1 MPSKRRNNGRSKK
14 NRGHTAAMHCA
25 NCSRKVPKDKA
36 IKKYQVR
43 DLVDASSKDDIRTA
57 SVYSGELDIKEIIPK
72 LHSKLYYCV
81 SCAIHSRIVRGRSRT
96 DRRVRK
102 ILKIVRDKP
111 SNEEEEENQA

>member
-14 NRGHTAAMHCA
+14 NRGHTRAVHCA

-57 SVYSGELDIKEIIPK
+57 SVYTNELDIKDVIPK
-72 LHSKLYYCV
+72 LHTKLYYCV
-81 SCAIHSRIVRGRSRT
+81 SCAIHSRIVRGRSRA

-102 ILKIVRDKP
+102 ILKIVRDKQN
-111 SNEEEEENQA
+111 NEEEEDNQS